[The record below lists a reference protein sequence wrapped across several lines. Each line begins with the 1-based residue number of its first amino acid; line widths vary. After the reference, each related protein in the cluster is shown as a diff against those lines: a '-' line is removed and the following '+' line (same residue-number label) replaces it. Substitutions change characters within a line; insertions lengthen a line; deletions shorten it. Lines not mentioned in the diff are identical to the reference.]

1 MHKQK
6 KIKYHLFLKGIF
18 ITTLGHKRNI
28 PDDDERH
35 GLIKGRFDKQ
45 NERM

>member
-6 KIKYHLFLKGIF
+6 KIKYHLFLKEIF

-28 PDDDERH
+28 PDDEECHD
-35 GLIKGRFDKQ
+35 LIKGRCDKQ